1 MNAMAMDIEERDRL
15 VRLEVEME
23 NIAADVKEI
32 KQAVKNLSDTA
43 MMGKGALLMAIRTGA
58 IVTAIISGFAWL
70 AAKVWGH

>member
-1 MNAMAMDIEERDRL
+1 MNTMAMDIEERDRL

-58 IVTAIISGFAWL
+58 IVAAIISGFAWL